1 MFYSEKLDEIQLEYA
16 KRIIKEQATIGQ
28 YSTNL
33 SIKIGTNVIDT
44 LKNEGFN
51 ITKGMITYKVS
62 WKDIVTIGKDV
73 VLINAPEIYGGGK
86 NGKTNV
92 TFD

>member
-1 MFYSEKLDEIQLEYA
+1 MEKNFLDEVKTLSEKKLTAEEEYNKKLDEIQLEYA
-16 KRIIKEQATIGQ
+16 RRIIKEQATIGQ

-62 WKDIVTIGKDV
+62 WKDITI
-73 VLINAPEIYGGGK
+73 
-86 NGKTNV
+86 
-92 TFD
+92 

>member
-1 MFYSEKLDEIQLEYA
+1 MEKNFLDEVKTLSEKKLTAEEEYNKKLDEIQLEYA

-62 WKDIVTIGKDV
+62 WKDITI
-73 VLINAPEIYGGGK
+73 
-86 NGKTNV
+86 
-92 TFD
+92 

>member
-1 MFYSEKLDEIQLEYA
+1 MEKNFLDEVKTLSEKKLTAEEEYNEKLDEIQLEYA
-16 KRIIKEQATIGQ
+16 RRIIKEQATIGQ

-51 ITKGMITYKVS
+51 ITKGITTYKVS
-62 WKDIVTIGKDV
+62 WKDIVV
-73 VLINAPEIYGGGK
+73 
-86 NGKTNV
+86 
-92 TFD
+92 

>member
-1 MFYSEKLDEIQLEYA
+1 MEKNFLDEIKTLSEKKLTAEEEYNKKLDEIQLEYA

-51 ITKGMITYKVS
+51 ITKGITTYKVS
-62 WKDIVTIGKDV
+62 WKDIVV
-73 VLINAPEIYGGGK
+73 
-86 NGKTNV
+86 
-92 TFD
+92 

>member
-1 MFYSEKLDEIQLEYA
+1 MEKNFLDEVKTLSEKKLTAEEEYNKKLDEIQLEYA
-16 KRIIKEQATIGQ
+16 RRIIKEQATIGE

-33 SIKIGTNVIDT
+33 SIKIGTKVIDT

-62 WKDIVTIGKDV
+62 WKDIAV
-73 VLINAPEIYGGGK
+73 
-86 NGKTNV
+86 
-92 TFD
+92 

>member
-1 MFYSEKLDEIQLEYA
+1 MEKNFLDEVKTLTEKKLTAEEEYNKKLDEIQLEYA

-51 ITKGMITYKVS
+51 ITKGITTYKVS
-62 WKDIVTIGKDV
+62 WKDIVV
-73 VLINAPEIYGGGK
+73 
-86 NGKTNV
+86 
-92 TFD
+92 

>member
-1 MFYSEKLDEIQLEYA
+1 MEKNFLDEVKTLSEKKLTAEEEYNKKLDEIQLEYA

-33 SIKIGTNVIDT
+33 SIKIGTSVIDT

-51 ITKGMITYKVS
+51 ITKGITTYKVS
-62 WKDIVTIGKDV
+62 WKDIAV
-73 VLINAPEIYGGGK
+73 
-86 NGKTNV
+86 
-92 TFD
+92 

>member
-1 MFYSEKLDEIQLEYA
+1 MEKNFLDEVKTLSEKKLTAEEEYNKKLDEIQLEYA

-51 ITKGMITYKVS
+51 ITKGITTYKVS
-62 WKDIVTIGKDV
+62 WRDIVV
-73 VLINAPEIYGGGK
+73 
-86 NGKTNV
+86 
-92 TFD
+92 

>member
-1 MFYSEKLDEIQLEYA
+1 MEKNFLDEVKTLSEKKLTAEEEYNKKLDEIQLEYA

-62 WKDIVTIGKDV
+62 WKDIAV
-73 VLINAPEIYGGGK
+73 
-86 NGKTNV
+86 
-92 TFD
+92 

>member
-1 MFYSEKLDEIQLEYA
+1 MEKNFLDEVKTLSEKKLTAEEEYNKKLDEIQLEYA
-16 KRIIKEQATIGQ
+16 RRIIKEQATIGQ

-51 ITKGMITYKVS
+51 ITKGMTTYKVF
-62 WKDIVTIGKDV
+62 WKDIVV
-73 VLINAPEIYGGGK
+73 
-86 NGKTNV
+86 
-92 TFD
+92 

>member
-1 MFYSEKLDEIQLEYA
+1 MEKNFLDEVKTLSEKKLTAEEEYNKKLDEIQLEYA
-16 KRIIKEQATIGQ
+16 RRIIKEQATIGQ

-44 LKNEGFN
+44 LNNEGFN

-62 WKDIVTIGKDV
+62 WKDIAV
-73 VLINAPEIYGGGK
+73 
-86 NGKTNV
+86 
-92 TFD
+92 

>member
-1 MFYSEKLDEIQLEYA
+1 MEKNFLDEVKTLSEKKLTAEEEYNKKLDEIQLEYA

-28 YSTNL
+28 YSTDL

-51 ITKGMITYKVS
+51 ITKGITTYKVS
-62 WKDIVTIGKDV
+62 WKDIVV
-73 VLINAPEIYGGGK
+73 
-86 NGKTNV
+86 
-92 TFD
+92 

>member
-1 MFYSEKLDEIQLEYA
+1 MEKNFLDEVKTLSEKKLTAEEEYNKKLDEIQLEYA

-33 SIKIGTNVIDT
+33 SIKIGTKVIDT

-51 ITKGMITYKVS
+51 ITKGMTTYKVS
-62 WKDIVTIGKDV
+62 WKDIVV
-73 VLINAPEIYGGGK
+73 
-86 NGKTNV
+86 
-92 TFD
+92 

>member
-1 MFYSEKLDEIQLEYA
+1 MEKNFLDEVKTLSEKKLTAQEEYNKKLDEIQLEYA

-51 ITKGMITYKVS
+51 ITKGIITYKVS
-62 WKDIVTIGKDV
+62 WKDIAI
-73 VLINAPEIYGGGK
+73 
-86 NGKTNV
+86 
-92 TFD
+92 

>member
-1 MFYSEKLDEIQLEYA
+1 MEKNFLDEVKTLSEKKLTAEEEYNKKLDEIQLEYA
-16 KRIIKEQATIGQ
+16 RRIIKEQATIGQ

-51 ITKGMITYKVS
+51 ITKGITTYKVS
-62 WKDIVTIGKDV
+62 WKDIAI
-73 VLINAPEIYGGGK
+73 
-86 NGKTNV
+86 
-92 TFD
+92 

>member
-1 MFYSEKLDEIQLEYA
+1 MEKNFLDEVKTLSEKKLTAEEEYNKKLDEIQLEYA
-16 KRIIKEQATIGQ
+16 RRIIKEQATIGQ

-51 ITKGMITYKVS
+51 IIKGITTYKVS
-62 WKDIVTIGKDV
+62 WKDIVV
-73 VLINAPEIYGGGK
+73 
-86 NGKTNV
+86 
-92 TFD
+92 

>member
-1 MFYSEKLDEIQLEYA
+1 MEKNFLDEVKTLSEKKLTAEEEYNKKLDEIQLEYA
-16 KRIIKEQATIGQ
+16 RRIIKEQATIGQ

-51 ITKGMITYKVS
+51 ITKGITTYKIS
-62 WKDIVTIGKDV
+62 WKDIVV
-73 VLINAPEIYGGGK
+73 
-86 NGKTNV
+86 
-92 TFD
+92 

>member
-1 MFYSEKLDEIQLEYA
+1 MEKNFLDEVRTLSEKKLTAEEEYNKKLDEIQLEYA

-51 ITKGMITYKVS
+51 ITKGITTYKVS
-62 WKDIVTIGKDV
+62 WKDIVV
-73 VLINAPEIYGGGK
+73 
-86 NGKTNV
+86 
-92 TFD
+92 

>member
-1 MFYSEKLDEIQLEYA
+1 MEKNFLDEVKTLSEKKLTAEEEYNKKLDEIKIKYK
-16 KRIIKEQATIGQ
+16 KRKIKEQATIGQ

-51 ITKGMITYKVS
+51 ITKGITTYKVS
-62 WKDIVTIGKDV
+62 WKDIVV
-73 VLINAPEIYGGGK
+73 
-86 NGKTNV
+86 
-92 TFD
+92 

>member
-1 MFYSEKLDEIQLEYA
+1 MEKNFLDEVKTLSEKKLTAEEEYNKKLDEIQLEYA

-51 ITKGMITYKVS
+51 ITKGMTTYKVS
-62 WKDIVTIGKDV
+62 WKDIAV
-73 VLINAPEIYGGGK
+73 
-86 NGKTNV
+86 
-92 TFD
+92 

>member
-1 MFYSEKLDEIQLEYA
+1 MEKNFLDEVKTLSEKKLTAEEEYNKKLDEIKLEYA
-16 KRIIKEQATIGQ
+16 RRIIKEQATIGQ

-62 WKDIVTIGKDV
+62 WKDIVV
-73 VLINAPEIYGGGK
+73 
-86 NGKTNV
+86 
-92 TFD
+92 

>member
-1 MFYSEKLDEIQLEYA
+1 MEKNFLDEVKTLSEKKLTAEEEYNKKLDEIQLEYA

-62 WKDIVTIGKDV
+62 WKDIVV
-73 VLINAPEIYGGGK
+73 
-86 NGKTNV
+86 
-92 TFD
+92 

>member
-1 MFYSEKLDEIQLEYA
+1 MEKNFLDEVKTLSEKKLSAEEEYNKKLDEIQLEYA

-51 ITKGMITYKVS
+51 ITKGITTYKVS
-62 WKDIVTIGKDV
+62 WKDIVV
-73 VLINAPEIYGGGK
+73 
-86 NGKTNV
+86 
-92 TFD
+92 

>member
-1 MFYSEKLDEIQLEYA
+1 MEKNFLDEVKTLSEKKLTAEEEYNKKLDEIQLEYA
-16 KRIIKEQATIGQ
+16 RRIIKEQATIGQ

-62 WKDIVTIGKDV
+62 WKNIAV
-73 VLINAPEIYGGGK
+73 
-86 NGKTNV
+86 
-92 TFD
+92 

>member
-1 MFYSEKLDEIQLEYA
+1 MEKNFLDEVKTLSEKKLTAEEEYNKKLDEIQLEYA

-51 ITKGMITYKVS
+51 ITKRNNN
-62 WKDIVTIGKDV
+62 
-73 VLINAPEIYGGGK
+73 L
-86 NGKTNV
+86 
-92 TFD
+92 

>member
-1 MFYSEKLDEIQLEYA
+1 MEKNFLDEVKTLSEKKLTAEEEYNKKLDEIQLEYA
-16 KRIIKEQATIGQ
+16 RRIIKEKATIGQ

-51 ITKGMITYKVS
+51 ITKGITTYKVS
-62 WKDIVTIGKDV
+62 WKDIAV
-73 VLINAPEIYGGGK
+73 
-86 NGKTNV
+86 
-92 TFD
+92 

>member
-1 MFYSEKLDEIQLEYA
+1 MEKNFLDEVKTLSEKKLTAEEEYNKKLDEIQLEYA
-16 KRIIKEQATIGQ
+16 RRIIKEQTTIGQ

-62 WKDIVTIGKDV
+62 WKDIAV
-73 VLINAPEIYGGGK
+73 
-86 NGKTNV
+86 
-92 TFD
+92 